1 MTYVSKTMRSQLSS
15 PHAIYHSVVKLT
27 LLSILLLGTCGVALY
42 FAYRIFSKAPAGAPL
57 DRPVWL
63 LLIAAGA
70 GFLFFCLRALP
81 KWLTLGAPVLMISQE
96 GLTFRGKPL
105 MRWHDI
111 IENEWVSLGG
121 FGLTT
126 GAALHV
132 RTLDRKI
139 KREAITFNCSA
150 REYMRL
156 CELYE
161 QSSGQHTD
169 DAPAAH
175 GGARHP

>member
-1 MTYVSKTMRSQLSS
+1 MRSQLSG

-27 LLSILLLGTCGVALY
+27 LLSILLLGTSAVALY
-42 FAYRIFSKAPAGAPL
+42 FAHQIFSKAPADAPL

-63 LLIAAGA
+63 LLIVAGA
-70 GFLFFCLRALP
+70 GLLFFCLRALP
-81 KWLTLGAPVLMISQE
+81 KWLTLGAPALIISQE

-121 FGLTT
+121 FGITT

-132 RTLDRKI
+132 HTSDRKI

-161 QSSGQHTD
+161 HSSGQHVE
-169 DAPAAH
+169 DAPAAP
-175 GGARHP
+175 GGVRHP

>member
-1 MTYVSKTMRSQLSS
+1 MTYISTTMRGQLSG

-27 LLSILLLGTCGVALY
+27 LLSVLLLGTSAVALY
-42 FAYRIFSKAPAGAPL
+42 FAYRIFSKAPV

-63 LLIAAGA
+63 LLIVAGA
-70 GFLFFCLRALP
+70 GLLFFCLRALP
-81 KWLTLGAPVLMISQE
+81 KWLTLGAPVLIISQE

-105 MRWHDI
+105 MRWQDI

-121 FGLTT
+121 FGITT

-132 RTLDRKI
+132 QTLDRKI

-161 QSSGQHTD
+161 HSSGQHAD

-175 GGARHP
+175 ASVPQS